1 VRQQAAASLRNLAPE
16 RFEAL
21 AKEIATDSSDDPD
34 VRRACLHTLQHLGD
48 SERVYGDA
56 EFISRLETVG
66 DDESAPDVAKGAR
79 DFIERLPDR

>member
-1 VRQQAAASLRNLAPE
+1 
-16 RFEAL
+16 
-21 AKEIATDSSDDPD
+21 